1 MKARVL
7 FGVFG
12 FAFVL
17 LALYVFPPI
26 VLELV
31 VAALCVFATYE
42 VLGSTK
48 LVRNHL
54 ELRWDWLSVISACC
68 RCGSRA

>member
-12 FAFVL
+12 FIFVL

-26 VLELV
+26 ILEAI
-31 VAALCVFATYE
+31 VAALCVFAT
-42 VLGSTK
+42 
-48 LVRNHL
+48 
-54 ELRWDWLSVISACC
+54 
-68 RCGSRA
+68 

>member
-31 VAALCVFATYE
+31 VTAL
-42 VLGSTK
+42 
-48 LVRNHL
+48 
-54 ELRWDWLSVISACC
+54 
-68 RCGSRA
+68 